1 MRAHK
6 PTSHARARVAAV
18 MALLAWLGACA
29 TDNGDPLFGT
39 AFGPPGTDGGSA
51 DDGASPPP
59 PPPDASPQDGAA
71 STDAASD
78 GSAACSSRVAV
89 IAGGAASLTG
99 AAWTKAGGWSGQ
111 ALAGGA
117 SMSVPAIV
125 PFGSGFLA
133 LSHGPADALQS
144 VSLDAAWS
152 AVAAVG
158 AATTRG
164 APSLAVA
171 GAVASGVYQGADF
184 KMYDARRSA
193 AVWTPTAG
201 PIGTP
206 QSFGPMAPAAAAAGA
221 DVVMAFVGDAGGGTP
236 PVYTHVFSAGAWGPA
251 TAVAGSAAYTG
262 ASPALASVPSGAVDL
277 VLVYIDDATRRVTFS
292 ARASAGKTWSAPA
305 PVHTL
310 ATSDEGVSVVAL
322 SPTSLVVTFRGQDDR
337 PYVSR
342 GTVAGS
348 AVSWTAA
355 TALVADASVKIASHP
370 GVARGV
376 CGDDAIA
383 VVASAG
389 AVRATR
395 LRGGAWSAL
404 EAVTGAA
411 GTYAAIA
418 TR

>member
-1 MRAHK
+1 MRAHTLS
-6 PTSHARARVAAV
+6 PQASARVAA
-18 MALLAWLGACA
+18 LFLAVAWVGACA

-39 AFGPPGTDGGSA
+39 AFGPPGADGGAATDGSV
-51 DDGASPPP
+51 PPV
-59 PPPDASPQDGAA
+59 
-71 STDAASD
+71 TDAASAQD
-78 GSAACSSRVAV
+78 GSTPPDAGDDAATPCTSSVAV
-89 IAGGAASLTG
+89 IAGGAASLSG

-117 SMSVPAIV
+117 ASSVPAIA
-125 PFGSGFLA
+125 PFGTGFLA
-133 LSHGPADALQS
+133 LTRGAADALQS
-144 VSLDAAWS
+144 VSLDGAWS
-152 AVAAVG
+152 PVAAVG

-164 APSLAVA
+164 GPALAVA
-171 GAVASGVYQGADF
+171 GTSASGVYQGADF
-184 KMYDARRSA
+184 KMYDARRSGA
-193 AVWTPTAG
+193 QWSPTEG

-206 QSFGPMAPAAAAAGA
+206 QSFGPTAPAAAAAGA
-221 DVVMAFVGDAGGGTP
+221 EVVMAFVGDAGGGTP
-236 PVYTHVFSAGAWGPA
+236 PVYTHVFAGGAWGPA

-277 VLVYIDDATRRVTFS
+277 VLVYIDDATRRLTFS
-292 ARASAGKTWSAPA
+292 ARASAGKAWSAPA

-310 ATSDEGVSVVAL
+310 ATSDEGVSVAAL
-322 SPTSLVVTFRGQDDR
+322 SATSLVVTFRGQDDR

-342 GTVAGS
+342 GTVAGTG
-348 AVSWTAA
+348 VTWTAA
-355 TALVADASVKIASHP
+355 TPLVADASVKVASHP

-383 VVASAG
+383 VVAAGG

-395 LRGGAWSAL
+395 LRGGAWTAL

-411 GTYAAIA
+411 GTHAAIA